1 MEDHDVHGWIV
12 AASLRWMAGLEGQ
25 AKFESVDSTFSFAK
39 CIRQGSV
46 EAPKLWLNMILGS
59 VEPERVEKRWVCW

>member
-25 AKFESVDSTFSFAK
+25 AKFESVESTFSFAK

-46 EAPKLWLNMILGS
+46 KAPKLWLNMNLG
-59 VEPERVEKRWVCW
+59 

>member
-25 AKFESVDSTFSFAK
+25 AKFESVESTFSFAK

-46 EAPKLWLNMILGS
+46 EAPQALAEHDLG
-59 VEPERVEKRWVCW
+59 